1 MSIFGEKV
9 LQTGE
14 FVMYTGTN
22 PSALRSQ
29 QWIAEG
35 LLELMRE
42 KQFAQITVKEICS
55 RADLTRQTFY
65 QFFSSKEDVVRFALT
80 KYYTAF
86 EEGLLGRGVISLEV
100 LSAAFFHFFQEHK
113 HVVLLLIE
121 HRLDYLLSE
130 QFSLALPRIM
140 NLCVEEGSEMIAN
153 PHINSFVVGGLS
165 AMIIDWLKSDSKTD
179 ETELTRLFLQLFKR

>member
-1 MSIFGEKV
+1 
-9 LQTGE
+9 
-14 FVMYTGTN
+14 MYTGTN

-29 QWIAEG
+29 RWIAEG
-35 LLELMRE
+35 LFGLMRV
-42 KQFAQITVKEICS
+42 KPFAAITVKEICT

-80 KYYTAF
+80 KYYAAF
-86 EEGLLGRGVISLEV
+86 EEQLVQNDVVDLET
-100 LSAAFFHFFQEHK
+100 LSTAFFRFFREHK

-121 HRLDYLLSE
+121 HRLDYLLAE
-130 QFSLALPRIM
+130 QFSVALPRVTK
-140 NLCVEEGSEMIAN
+140 LCVEEGSEMIAN

-179 ETELTRLFLQLFKR
+179 EKELTGLFLQLFKR